1 MESQGTDLFILF
13 HEIRDMRKFIKRL
26 VYVILGVAL
35 LLWFVSL
42 SPLDY
47 LLKGVYATYL
57 QGENSATID
66 DRAYFETKI
75 VRADAVRPRAF
86 DEQISE
92 EFAPSSELRALLDET
107 ESVALT
113 VFHQDE
119 LKYEW
124 YAEGYSRTSRTNSF
138 SMAKTITAILA
149 EMAIENGDL
158 KGWNQKVVELL
169 PELKGEYAEQLTI
182 GDLSL
187 MRGGLDWD
195 EHYTNAFG
203 ITARAY
209 YGESI
214 YALLMEDVPI
224 STPPGSEFNYQSG
237 ATQLMG
243 LCVQRAT
250 GRSLSELASEWIWTP
265 AGAQDDAEWHVD
277 DTGQELCYC
286 CFNSNA
292 IDFAR
297 IGHILLHDG
306 TWNNHLFMDSAAAKS
321 FFEPLSTPY
330 YGRSI
335 WMATVDGISFS
346 YLRGINGQYIIIIPE
361 YDAVIVRLGHQ
372 VGPRGDE
379 EQNLPKV
386 VQDLVAYY
394 SAKIGET
401 TTDTG
406 W

>member
-1 MESQGTDLFILF
+1 
-13 HEIRDMRKFIKRL
+13 MRKFIKRL
-26 VYVILGVAL
+26 VYVLLGVAL
-35 LLWFVSL
+35 FLWFVSL
-42 SPLDY
+42 SPFGY
-47 LLKGVYATYL
+47 LIKGVYATYL
-57 QGENSATID
+57 HGENSATID
-66 DRAYFETKI
+66 DKVYFETKI
-75 VRADAVRPRAF
+75 VRADAIRPRAF
-86 DEQISE
+86 DEDLSDAYAPSE
-92 EFAPSSELRALLDET
+92 ELRSLLDQT
-107 ESVALT
+107 ESVALA
-113 VFHQDE
+113 VFYKDE

-124 YAEGYSRTSRTNSF
+124 YADGYGRTSRTNSF
-138 SMAKTITAILA
+138 SMAKTITAMLA

-158 KGWNQKVVELL
+158 KGWNQKVIELL
-169 PELKGEYAEQLTI
+169 PELKGEYAEQLTL

-209 YGESI
+209 YGESV
-214 YALLMEDVPI
+214 YELLMEDVPI

-237 ATQLMG
+237 ATQLLG

-250 GRSLSELASEWIWTP
+250 GRSLSELTSEWIWTP

-277 DTGQELCYC
+277 DSGQELCYC

-297 IGHILLHDG
+297 IGHILLHEG
-306 TWNNHLFMDSAAAKS
+306 TWNNHLFMDSSAANS
-321 FFEPLSTPY
+321 FFKPLSTPY

-335 WMATVDGISFS
+335 WMAKVDDVSFS
-346 YLRGINGQYIIIIPE
+346 YLRGVNGQYIIIIPE

-372 VGPRGDE
+372 VGPLGDE
-379 EQNLPKV
+379 AQRLPKIV
-386 VQDLVAYY
+386 ADLVRYY
-394 SAKIGET
+394 TEKIDEVSR
-401 TTDTG
+401 DTE